1 MQTPAKCELRIS
13 VSNNRYLICSL
24 PVSGIQPLPSGPPRA
39 LTLSLG
45 REVEKF
51 DQLCDAMESHL
62 VRMAR
67 KYAFTYN

>member
-1 MQTPAKCELRIS
+1 MFS
-13 VSNNRYLICSL
+13 